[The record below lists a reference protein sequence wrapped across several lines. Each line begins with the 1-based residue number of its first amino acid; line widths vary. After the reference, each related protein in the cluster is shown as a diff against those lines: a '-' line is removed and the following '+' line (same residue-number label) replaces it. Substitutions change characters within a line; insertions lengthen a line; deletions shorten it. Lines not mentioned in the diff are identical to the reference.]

1 MQHKITAKANGLIDP
16 DCLSYIQEIVL
27 LRSCEGKRYREIA
40 TESGYDYSYVK
51 EVGFQLWKTLSQ
63 LLGRKVT
70 KKTARMLLAELD
82 DPILLNA
89 PILAKA
95 PLPRVIEFPN
105 SPVAIDSRF
114 YLERSALE
122 SLAYREILKPGGL
135 LQIRAPRQMGKTS
148 LVLRLVAYAQSQGM
162 VPVLLD
168 FQSADRRVF
177 RKLDDFLRWL
187 CIQVS
192 RQVNLEPQLDK
203 YWDEE
208 SGSKSSCNV
217 YFQMFLLDQV
227 KKPIVLILDEVTPLF
242 EYPELAKDVLPLFR
256 IWHELAAQHPIWQKL
271 RLVVVRNI
279 ELYVPL
285 NVYQSPFNVG
295 VPIDLSAFDVHQSFQ
310 LAQCYE
316 LERLNEPDLN
326 SLNTL
331 VGGHPYL
338 LQLAFYWL
346 KQNIPIER
354 ILKEAATDAGIYG
367 HVLKRQWNGL
377 QQNPNLLAAFRKIL
391 DDSEAVTLELITAY
405 QLESLGLVKWNGNQV
420 KVCCPL
426 YQVYFENL
434 LCSE

>member
-1 MQHKITAKANGLIDP
+1 
-16 DCLSYIQEIVL
+16 
-27 LRSCEGKRYREIA
+27 
-40 TESGYDYSYVK
+40 
-51 EVGFQLWKTLSQ
+51 
-63 LLGRKVT
+63 
-70 KKTARMLLAELD
+70 
-82 DPILLNA
+82 
-89 PILAKA
+89 
-95 PLPRVIEFPN
+95 
-105 SPVAIDSRF
+105 
-114 YLERSALE
+114 
-122 SLAYREILKPGGL
+122 
-135 LQIRAPRQMGKTS
+135 MGKTS

-177 RKLDDFLRWL
+177 GKLDDFLRWL

-192 RQVNLEPQLDK
+192 RQVTLEPQLDK

-217 YFQMFLLDQV
+217 YFQIFLLDQV

-256 IWHELAAQHPIWQKL
+256 IWHELAAQHLIWQKL
-271 RLVVVRNI
+271 RLVVVHNI
-279 ELYVPL
+279 ELCVPL

-295 VPIDLSAFDVHQSFQ
+295 VPIDLSAFDVHQIFQ

-346 KQNIPIER
+346 KQNIPIES

-377 QQNPNLLAAFRKIL
+377 QQSPNLPAAFRKIL

-405 QLESLGLVKWNGNQV
+405 QLESLGLVKWSGDQV